1 MLYGR
6 DTEHAL
12 IDRYLTHAREGR
24 SGALVLLGEPGIGK
38 SSLLAHA
45 FDEAD
50 GMRVLRACGVESE
63 SELAFATLHQ
73 LLRPVLDRMGRLPAP
88 QAKALEAA
96 LGLAPASG
104 TDRFLVAAGVLTLLG
119 EAAEDRPVLC
129 VVDDLQWA
137 DRPSV
142 DALGFAARRLEA
154 EGVLLLMAAR
164 EEELSPSAAEGLT
177 VLPVAGLDAGSASA
191 LLTEAAG
198 PGLAPHV
205 GDRLVAETSG
215 NPLALIELPA
225 LLTDQ
230 QLAGRVPLP
239 DPLPVGAGT
248 GRAFAAQVKGL
259 ARPVRTLLLLAAAD
273 DSADPKV
280 LVRSADRLG
289 LDLQTLE
296 VAEEANLLRVQSG
309 TVAFRHPL
317 VRSAVYQ
324 SATVAERRTAHR
336 TLAAVLDGEGSHDR
350 RAWHLAAAALGPDE
364 RVAAEL
370 ERSAGRA
377 EQRAGYAAAAT
388 ALERAAELSP
398 DEKERSRRLVAA
410 ADAAWLAG
418 QVDRTRALLDSS
430 APLAAASVVRAR
442 HAYVR
447 GRLEVTAG
455 AEEVGYRLLVE
466 GAEAIASEHPDMAAS
481 MLLEAT
487 QGPWLASD
495 LGRVSQIARRVARL
509 PGEHSRQGAGL
520 IQFATGAELF
530 LAGDLRPALVVMR
543 EVLGRAAASSDDRA
557 LIMAGVGALVLAD
570 DATVLELAT
579 RAVTRAR
586 TRSLTGWLPLALMV
600 LAIVEALTG
609 RYTAAV
615 ADAWEG
621 LRLARETGQRF
632 PLRQCESVLAFV
644 AAVQGDEAACREHAS
659 TALGVGVEPRMGPA
673 TGGAVWALALLD
685 LGLGRPQQALEGLL
699 PATTRAPGIG
709 HPVMALHSAGDLVEA
724 AVRADQPEVGRA
736 ALVGTGTSPG
746 FASWA
751 AETAQPWALAVAARC
766 RALLAWSDDSADPE
780 PHFAAALRLHR
791 HGSRPFELARTE
803 LAYGEWLRRVRRR
816 RSQAR
821 VHLRAAL
828 DVFDRLGATPWS
840 QRARL
845 ELRASGETARPR
857 PAAVPPERLT
867 PQELQVARLAA
878 QGGSNRAIAAQLF
891 LSPRTVGYHLH
902 NVFTKLGIS
911 SRAELIRLDVGGL
924 TSSAPADRAPS
935 SRTNRRRR

>member
-6 DTEHAL
+6 DTERAL
-12 IDRYLTHAREGR
+12 IDRYLTHVREGR
-24 SGALVLLGEPGIGK
+24 SGAMVLLGEPGIGK

-45 FDEAD
+45 LDKAD
-50 GMRVLRACGVESE
+50 GMRVLHACGVESE
-63 SELAFATLHQ
+63 SELTFATLHQ

-88 QAKALEAA
+88 QAGALEAA
-96 LGLAPASG
+96 LGLAPSG
-104 TDRFLVAAGVLTLLG
+104 GDDRFLVAAGLLTLLG

-137 DRPSV
+137 DQPSA

-154 EGVLLLMAAR
+154 EGVLLLIAAR
-164 EEELSPSAAEGLT
+164 EAALSPSATEGLT
-177 VLPVAGLDAGSASA
+177 VLPVAGLDAAAAST
-191 LLTEAAG
+191 LLAEAAG
-198 PGLAPHV
+198 PGLTPHV
-205 GDRLVAETSG
+205 RDRLVAETRG
-215 NPLALIELPA
+215 NPLALVELPP

-248 GRAFAAQVKGL
+248 GRAFTAQVERL
-259 ARPVRTLLLLAAAD
+259 APPVRKLLLLAAAD
-273 DSADPKV
+273 DSADHKV
-280 LVRSADRLG
+280 LVRAAERLG
-289 LDLQTLE
+289 LDLQAFDE
-296 VAEEANLLRVQSG
+296 AEKVNLLQVRSG

-317 VRSAVYQ
+317 VRSTVYQ
-324 SATVAERRTAHR
+324 CATAVERRTAHR
-336 TLAAVLDGEGSHDR
+336 TLAAVLNGECEGDR

-364 RVAAEL
+364 PVAAEL

-377 EQRAGYAAAAT
+377 EQRADHAAAAT

-398 DEKERSRRLVAA
+398 DERARSRRLVAA

-418 QVDRTRALLDSS
+418 QVDRTRALLDGS
-430 APLAAASVVRAR
+430 APPATASLAHAR
-442 HAYVR
+442 HAYVQ
-447 GRLEVTAG
+447 GRLEVTSG

-466 GAEAIASEHPDMAAS
+466 GAEAIASQHPEMAAS

-487 QGPWLASD
+487 HGPWLASD
-495 LGRVSQIARRVARL
+495 LGRMSQIARRVARL
-509 PGEHSRQGAGL
+509 PGEPSSRGAGL
-520 IQFATGAELF
+520 MQFATGAELF
-530 LAGDLRPALVVMR
+530 LAGDVGPAIAVMR

-557 LIMAGVGALVLAD
+557 LIMAGVGALVCAD
-570 DATVLELAT
+570 DASALELAT

-586 TRSLTGWLPLALMV
+586 TRSLIGWLPLALMV
-600 LAIVEALTG
+600 LATVETLTG

-615 ADAWEG
+615 AGAREG

-632 PLRQCESVLAFV
+632 PIRQFESVLAFV
-644 AAVQGDEAACREHAS
+644 AAVQGDEAGCRDHAG

-673 TGGAVWALALLD
+673 SGGAGWALALLD
-685 LGLGRPQQALEGLL
+685 LGFGRPQQALERLL
-699 PATTRAPGIG
+699 PVSGGGPGIG
-709 HPVMALHSAGDLVEA
+709 HPVMLLHSAGDLVEA
-724 AVRADQPEVGRA
+724 AVRAEQPQVGRA
-736 ALVGTGTSPG
+736 ALTGTRTTPG

-766 RALLAWSDDSADPE
+766 QALLAWSDSADPE
-780 PHFAAALRLHR
+780 PHFAKALRFHR
-791 HGSRPFELARTE
+791 HGGSRPFELARTE

-840 QRARL
+840 ERARL

-857 PAAVPPERLT
+857 PAAVTLERLT
-867 PQELQVARLAA
+867 PQELRVARLAA
-878 QGGSNRAIAAQLF
+878 EGGSNRDIAARLF

-902 NVFTKLGIS
+902 NVFAKLGIS
-911 SRAELIRLDVGGL
+911 SRTDLIRLDLDGPDQL
-924 TSSAPADRAPS
+924 A
-935 SRTNRRRR
+935 SR

>member
-6 DTEHAL
+6 DTEHTL
-12 IDRYLTHAREGR
+12 IDRYLTQVREGR
-24 SGALVLLGEPGIGK
+24 SGAMVLLGEPGIGK

-45 FDEAD
+45 LDEAD

-96 LGLAPASG
+96 LGLAPTG
-104 TDRFLVAAGVLTLLG
+104 GKDRFLVAAGVLTLLG

-137 DRPSV
+137 DQPSV

-164 EEELSPSAAEGLT
+164 EEALSPSATEGLT
-177 VLPVAGLDAGSASA
+177 VLPVAELDAAAASA
-191 LLTEAAG
+191 LLTAAAG

-205 GDRLVAETSG
+205 RDRLVAETRG

-248 GRAFAAQVKGL
+248 GRAFTAQVERL
-259 ARPVRTLLLLAAAD
+259 APPVRKLLLLAAAD

-280 LVRSADRLG
+280 LVRAAERLG
-289 LDLQTLE
+289 LDLQALE
-296 VAEEANLLRVQSG
+296 VAEEANLLQVRSG
-309 TVAFRHPL
+309 SVAFRHPL

-324 SATVAERRTAHR
+324 SATAAERRTAHR
-336 TLAAVLDGEGSHDR
+336 TLAAVLDGEGEGDR
-350 RAWHLAAAALGPDE
+350 HAWHLAVAARGPDE

-398 DEKERSRRLVAA
+398 DEGEHSRRLVAA

-418 QVDRTRALLDSS
+418 QVDRTRALLDRS
-430 APLAAASVVRAR
+430 APPAAASLTHAR
-442 HAYVR
+442 HAYVQ

-455 AEEVGYRLLVE
+455 DEEVGYRLLVE
-466 GAEAIASEHPDMAAS
+466 GAEAIASQHPDMAAS

-487 QGPWLASD
+487 QGPWLARD
-495 LGRVSQIARRVARL
+495 LRRVSQLARRLARL
-509 PGEHSRQGAGL
+509 PGEHSSQGAGL
-520 IQFATGAELF
+520 QFATGAELF
-530 LAGDLRPALVVMR
+530 LAGDFRPALVVMR
-543 EVLGRAAASSDDRA
+543 EVLARAAASSDDRT
-557 LIMAGVGALVLAD
+557 LIMAGVGALVCAD
-570 DATVLELAT
+570 DATALELAT
-579 RAVTRAR
+579 RAVTQAR
-586 TRSLTGWLPLALMV
+586 TRSLTAWLPLALMV
-600 LAIVEALTG
+600 LAVVETLTG

-621 LRLARETGQRF
+621 LRFAREADQRF

-644 AAVQGDEAACREHAS
+644 AAIQGDEAGCRDHAS
-659 TALGVGVEPRMGPA
+659 KALGVGVEPRMGAA

-685 LGLGRPQQALEGLL
+685 LGLGRPQQALERLL
-699 PATTRAPGIG
+699 PASSGVPGIG
-709 HPVMALHSAGDLVEA
+709 HPVMLLHSAGDLVEA
-724 AVRADQPEVGRA
+724 AVRAEQPGVARA
-736 ALVGTGTSPG
+736 ALTGTRTMPG

-751 AETAQPWALAVAARC
+751 AETAQPWALAVAERC

-780 PHFAAALRLHR
+780 PHLAEALRLHR
-791 HGSRPFELARTE
+791 YGSSRPLELARTE

-857 PAAVPPERLT
+857 PAAVTLEQLT

-878 QGGSNRAIAAQLF
+878 QGGSNRVIAAQLF

-902 NVFTKLGIS
+902 NVFAKLGIS
-911 SRAELIRLDVGGL
+911 SRAELIRLDLDGPDEL
-924 TSSAPADRAPS
+924 TSR
-935 SRTNRRRR
+935 